1 MVSNSRI
8 ASIAGLAWVST
19 VQYFVILVV
28 VQSRWTTP
36 YSWTRNAISD
46 LGADTCFQSEHVDT
60 WVCSPWHVLA
70 NISWILSGL
79 CLAVGALLAARIYG
93 RNRLARVGFALYAAA
108 GIGLVMVGF
117 NPEDTRIAPH
127 TIGAIVAIA
136 GGAVAVV
143 LTAAAMIADGRTPAL
158 GRIGIAL
165 GVIAIASFVA
175 TMAKVGGAEMF
186 GLWERLAAFPV
197 LIWAILHGIAM
208 LTRPVAS
215 LTPEPERSL
224 S

>member
-1 MVSNSRI
+1 MSNSRI

-19 VQYFVILVV
+19 VQYFVVLFV

-46 LGADTCFQSEHVDT
+46 LGAETCFHSEHVDT

-70 NISWILSGL
+70 NASWVLTGL
-79 CLAVGALLAARIYG
+79 CLTAGALLAARIYG
-93 RNRLARVGFALYAAA
+93 RRWPARVGFALYAAA

-117 NPEDTRIAPH
+117 NPEDTRLAPH

-143 LTAAAMIADGRTPAL
+143 LTAVAMIADGRTPAL
-158 GRIGIAL
+158 GRMGIVL
-165 GVIAIASFVA
+165 GAIAIASFVA
-175 TMAKVGGAEMF
+175 TMARLGGAGMF
-186 GLWERLAAFPV
+186 GLWERLTAFPV
-197 LIWAILHGIAM
+197 LIWAIMHGVAL
-208 LTRPVAS
+208 LTRPADS
-215 LTPEPERSL
+215 LVRTPERSL